1 MSKILKQNKI
11 LILFL
16 LSFNTLLFSQSLN
29 IISPNGGEIW
39 EHTRSPK
46 IIWTSDKVSLIRI
59 DISYNNGLDW
69 KNISLIWP
77 AAAREYTWNVPDSI
91 SNECRIKITDNSND
105 SIYAISANPFTIRQQ
120 SESQYIIVLGSS
132 TAAGVGVTTSDS
144 AWVTRYTKYVQQRN
158 TAVYIINLA
167 VGGYTT
173 YEILPDGYDTPAN
186 RPSPAIGHN
195 ITKALS
201 YSPIAIII
209 NLPSNDAAYN
219 YSVDEQLFNYSV
231 VMDKADSANVPVWV
245 ATTQPRNLT
254 DIQRQSLMEVRDST
268 YSIWGDYAIDF
279 WSTIAD
285 ESGKIVSAYGSGDG
299 IHLNNAGHR
308 ILYNRVVNENIP
320 ITITSTKDIIAYQP
334 TSFKLEQN
342 YPNPFN
348 PTTKIQYNL
357 QESGFVKL
365 IVYNA
370 LGQEVATIVDN
381 FENAGLHSTTFNAQN
396 LSSGFYF
403 YTLHVGVHRESK
415 KMMLLK

>member
-1 MSKILKQNKI
+1 MKQNKI

-16 LSFNTLLFSQSLN
+16 FSINTLLFSQSLN
-29 IISPNGGEIW
+29 LISPNGGEIW
-39 EHTRSPK
+39 EHKSSPK

-59 DISYNNGLDW
+59 DISFNDGVDW
-69 KNISLIWP
+69 ENISLIWP
-77 AAAREYTWNVPDSI
+77 SAAREYTWYVPDSI
-91 SNECRIKITDNSND
+91 SSECKIKITDTSND
-105 SIYAISANPFTIRQQ
+105 SVYAMSSNSFTIREQ
-120 SESQYIIVLGSS
+120 SESKFILVLGSS
-132 TAAGVGVTTSDS
+132 TAAGVGVTTNDS
-144 AWVTRYTKYVQQRN
+144 AWVTRYKKYVQQRN
-158 TAVYIINLA
+158 TAVNVINLA

-173 YEILPDGYDTPAN
+173 YEILPNGYVTPAN

-219 YSVDEQLFNYSV
+219 YSVEEQLFNYSV
-231 VMDKADSANVPVWV
+231 VMNKADSANVPVWV

-254 DIQRQSLMEVRDST
+254 DIQRQSLMDVRDST
-268 YSIWGDYAIDF
+268 YSIWGDSAIDF

-285 ESGKIVSAYGSGDG
+285 ESGKIVSTYGSGDG

-308 ILYNRVVNENIP
+308 ILFNRVVNENIP
-320 ITITSTKDIIAYQP
+320 ITITSTNDIIAYQP

-342 YPNPFN
+342 FPNPFN
-348 PTTKIQYNL
+348 PATKIQYNL

-365 IVYNA
+365 IVYNT
-370 LGQEVATIVDN
+370 LGQEVETIVDN

-403 YTLHVGVHRESK
+403 YTLQVGTHRESK